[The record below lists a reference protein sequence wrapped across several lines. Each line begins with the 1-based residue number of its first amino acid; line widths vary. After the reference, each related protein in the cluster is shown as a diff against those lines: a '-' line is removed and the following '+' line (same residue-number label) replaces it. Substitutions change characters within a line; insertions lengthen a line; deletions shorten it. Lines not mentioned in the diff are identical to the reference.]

1 MSRENRSSGRTR
13 PADLDKPITI
23 ELNPRDRRLYD
34 RLRRR
39 VVEQRHGDPSSLR
52 AMLLLLPD
60 LTICLVRLLR
70 DDRVP
75 LTSKAVAVVG
85 VGYVLSPIDLLP
97 GLLFGPIGLL
107 DDLVIVA
114 ATLSRIL
121 NEVHPDVVRS
131 HWPGQGDALDAVQR
145 VTRWSESLFT
155 VRLRG
160 LLRGLLT
167 SR

>member
-1 MSRENRSSGRTR
+1 MSES
-13 PADLDKPITI
+13 PVTI

-34 RLRRR
+34 RLRTR
-39 VVEQRHGDPSSLR
+39 VVKQRHGERTSMR

-75 LTSKAVAVVG
+75 LGSKAIAALG
-85 VGYVLSPIDLLP
+85 VGYVLSPVDFLP
-97 GLLFGPIGLL
+97 GVLFGPLGLV
-107 DDLVIVA
+107 DDLLIVG

-121 NEVHPDVVRS
+121 NDVHPDVVRS
-131 HWPGQGDALDAVQR
+131 HWPGQGDALEAIQR

-155 VRLRG
+155 VRLRN
-160 LLRGLLT
+160 LLRG
-167 SR
+167 RV